1 MQLGDLLAQA
11 PMAAVGVGPQV
22 HLTQGTS
29 GCPRQGKGGQGGTGI
44 QDLIRPAPQAPSRD
58 LQIAAVGFHPTSLID
73 GGSQD
78 R

>member
-11 PMAAVGVGPQV
+11 PMTAVGVGPQV
-22 HLTQGTS
+22 HLTQGTA

-44 QDLIRPAPQAPSRD
+44 EDLIGPAPQAPSRG